1 MVQMNINSDI
11 NILGGLPDFNLIKL
25 FVSQSV
31 KSLDHGGGHHSYT
44 AISTEK
50 AVKRFERAIRRTLL
64 QFRSIESGTLVKSI
78 LDAGAI
84 SRNSLVSLF
93 WNASV
98 NNELLYYLNEKL
110 FFPAYYSGR
119 ITIRPKE
126 AVACLIELRETET
139 SLQNWSDKTINL
151 TGSKYLTLLKKFGLM
166 EGGQSKTILH
176 PYLNDQMLMI
186 FIYWLLMVETKPN
199 LLDSEWLK
207 YSFLERQ
214 VLIERIMQKKFTKFI
229 DIKYSGDKLK
239 IEPTIPYNEIY
250 DALT

>member
-1 MVQMNINSDI
+1 MLQMNINSDI

-64 QFRSIESGTLVKSI
+64 HFTRNEIRQLVVSI
-78 LDAGAI
+78 LNAESI
-84 SRNSLVSLF
+84 SNNSLLTLF

-98 NNELLYYLNEKL
+98 NNDLLAYLNKKVY
-110 FFPAYYSGR
+110 FPAFFSGR
-119 ITIRPKE
+119 IGIRQNETI
-126 AVACLIELRETET
+126 ACLRELRETEMN
-139 SLQNWSDKTINL
+139 LQKWSDYTLEK

-176 PYLNDQMLMI
+176 PYLNDQMLI
-186 FIYWLLMVETKPN
+186 VFIYWLLTVETKPN

-207 YSFLERQ
+207 YSFLERK
-214 VLIERIMQKKFTKFI
+214 VLIERIMQKKFSRYI
-229 DIKYSGDKLK
+229 DLKYSGDKLK
-239 IEPTIPYNEIY
+239 IEPTLPYTEIY